1 VTAAAALLIILLLG
15 APMIAVFVGLI
26 IWLVKRRQE

>member
-1 VTAAAALLIILLLG
+1 VTAAALLIILLFFG
-15 APMIAVFVGLI
+15 APLFAVFVGLI